1 MWLALF
7 IAVPTLALAAGAL
20 YQWMGAR
27 RDRALYPP
35 PGRRLDIGGA
45 KLHIREMGA
54 GAPTVV
60 LEAGIAGSC
69 LSWSLVQP
77 EVARFA
83 KVCSYDRAGLGW
95 SDAISGPRTP
105 PRLVEELRALL
116 KAAGVQPPYVLVGH
130 SFGGLI
136 IRAFAARYPSE
147 VAGLVM
153 VDPLDPAEWRPLTP
167 DKRATLTRGLRL
179 SRHGRLLAHVGVV
192 RLSIA
197 LVAKGSA
204 LVPRLAARI
213 SAGGGA
219 TLTDRLSGEI
229 RKLPREAWPL
239 VANHW
244 RQPKCYAAMTHH
256 LDALP
261 AGLDEIIAAPPVNT
275 PTILITGAR
284 SAGSANVRAAD
295 ISSNLTHIIA
305 AHSGHWVQ
313 LDEPAVVIEA
323 IRALV
328 EQAAVSLM
336 R

>member
-1 MWLALF
+1 MWLALW
-7 IAVPTLALAAGAL
+7 IALPALALAAGAL
-20 YQWMGAR
+20 YQWIGVR
-27 RDRALYPP
+27 RDRTLFPP

-95 SDAISGPRTP
+95 SDAISGPRTLA
-105 PRLVEELRALL
+105 RLVEELRALL
-116 KAAGVQPPYVLVGH
+116 QAAGAGPPYILVGH

-136 IRAFAARYPSE
+136 IRTFAARYPSE

-153 VDPLDPAEWRPLTP
+153 VDPLNPAEWRPLTP
-167 DKRATLTRGLRL
+167 EKRAALTRGRRL
-179 SRHGRLLAHVGVV
+179 SRNGKL
-192 RLSIA
+192 LSIA
-197 LVAKGSA
+197 LVSRGSA
-204 LVPRLAARI
+204 LVPRLASKI
-213 SAGGGA
+213 SAERGA

-229 RKLPREAWPL
+229 RKLPREVWPL

-244 RQPKCYAAMTHH
+244 RQPKCFAAMTNH

-261 AGLDEIIAAPPVNT
+261 ASLDEIAATPPVNT
-275 PTILITGAR
+275 PTILIIGAH
-284 SAGSANVRAAD
+284 SAGSTNIRPAD
-295 ISSNLTHIIA
+295 ISSNVTHIIA
-305 AHSGHWVQ
+305 PNSGHWVQ
-313 LDEPAVVIEA
+313 LDEPDIVIEA
-323 IRALV
+323 IRTLA
-328 EQAAVSLM
+328 EQASVSLTS
-336 R
+336 